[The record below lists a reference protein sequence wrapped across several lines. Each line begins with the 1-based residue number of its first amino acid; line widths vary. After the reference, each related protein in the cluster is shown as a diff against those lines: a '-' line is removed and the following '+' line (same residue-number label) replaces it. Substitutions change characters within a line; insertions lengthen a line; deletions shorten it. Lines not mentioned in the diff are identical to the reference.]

1 MMGYAHLLLK
11 IMCALTIM
19 VNKPMSV
26 AYVFADT
33 LITSY
38 LYKWTYMYVYVSIPF
53 SRTLYLNDTIPF
65 SFLWGSLADHFGRKP
80 ILIVSAT
87 LMAICSFILAFSVS
101 YVMTVAF
108 RVVLGFCSGKC
119 HVCTELPSVTAVGN
133 LICRFSFQS

>member
-1 MMGYAHLLLK
+1 
-11 IMCALTIM
+11 
-19 VNKPMSV
+19 
-26 AYVFADT
+26 
-33 LITSY
+33 
-38 LYKWTYMYVYVSIPF
+38 MYVYVSIPF
-53 SRTLYLNDTIPF
+53 SRTLYLNDTFPF

-133 LICRFSFQS
+133 NHICHVLAFKAEFNCNIHSKNKIMNCIQKNTIKHFSM